1 MVTLRGQTLVYC
13 IILSFTVLYKQL
25 SASVNLFIRIVKK
38 SQTIK
43 YCLLFL
49 NEMKS

>member
-1 MVTLRGQTLVYC
+1 MRGQTLIYC

-38 SQTIK
+38 IK
-43 YCLLFL
+43 PLNTVCYFL
-49 NEMKS
+49 MK